1 MRSVHWYE
9 FHSARGVSQT
19 PALARLETASLVEA
33 FTGFRCSIV
42 DKYITVFGLDVHL
55 ACAYSAALILACNR
69 LNSITIVKFHL
80 VQNQDGSSLTNDTI
94 LTSRPLR
101 LLRMLY
107 ETGKSITI
115 YTLRVKQSDL
125 AARLGISRQALN
137 VHLRKLRDQGYIR
150 TGRGFIDVT
159 EKGLNLLG
167 ISANPAFVFLKI
179 SPLKRNKAYDKIF
192 QFPIQRVY
200 RIAGDMDAILVIER
214 EKVDEALKMLAS
226 VDGVLDTRTYIAIQT
241 LK

>member
-1 MRSVHWYE
+1 MS
-9 FHSARGVSQT
+9 F
-19 PALARLETASLVEA
+19 
-33 FTGFRCSIV
+33 
-42 DKYITVFGLDVHL
+42 
-55 ACAYSAALILACNR
+55 
-69 LNSITIVKFHL
+69 
-80 VQNQDGSSLTNDTI
+80 LTEEGI
-94 LTSRPLR
+94 LTGRPIR

-107 ETGKSITI
+107 EKGKPITI
-115 YTLRVKQSDL
+115 YTLRVKQSEF
-125 AARLGISRQALN
+125 AAQLGISRQALN

-167 ISANPAFVFLKI
+167 ISSNPAFVFVKI
-179 SPLKRNKAYDKIF
+179 SPLKRTEAYEKIF
-192 QFPIQRVY
+192 QFPIQRVF

-214 EKVDEALKMLAS
+214 EKLDEALKRLAS

>member
-1 MRSVHWYE
+1 M
-9 FHSARGVSQT
+9 
-19 PALARLETASLVEA
+19 
-33 FTGFRCSIV
+33 
-42 DKYITVFGLDVHL
+42 
-55 ACAYSAALILACNR
+55 
-69 LNSITIVKFHL
+69 
-80 VQNQDGSSLTNDTI
+80 TNDAV

-107 ETGKSITI
+107 ETGKSIPI
-115 YTLRVKQSDL
+115 YTLRIKQSDL

-167 ISANPAFVFLKI
+167 ISVSPAFVFLKI
-179 SPLKRNKAYDKIF
+179 SPLKRTEAYDRIF
-192 QFPIQRVY
+192 KFPIQRVY
-200 RIAGDMDAILVIER
+200 RIAGDMDAILVIEQD
-214 EKVDEALKMLAS
+214 KVDEALNLLAN